1 MIRPLLVLYVL
12 ASLLSAASAEDDSLI
27 NKSKLVVDRTKKIMD
42 SLNKEEKKQ
51 DDFLKRLKKGVID
64 KTTKGVTMPVN
75 EKQLIRFPNKETK
88 DITVKNADKNLTET
102 KSRLEKYKYGTEF
115 YYGVLNYPP
124 KIGDFGK
131 VYHDETIVNVQQVID
146 KNTMLIRVFYTI
158 DGGVKIIGKPGNQVA
173 RDTFQTKEIILMVQ
187 SFPTKGATDGAGF
200 DLPQV
205 FEVTNTKTYS
215 TALGGSNT
223 VFVIEPM
230 DTRKVEEYLK
240 K

>member
-12 ASLLSAASAEDDSLI
+12 SSLLSAAAAEDDSLI
-27 NKSKLVVDRTKKIMD
+27 NKSKLVVNRTKKIID

-51 DDFLKRLKKGVID
+51 DDYLKRLKKGVLD

-88 DITVKNADKNLTET
+88 DITIKNADKNLTEM
-102 KSRLEKYKYGTEF
+102 KSRLEKYKDGTEF

-131 VYHDETIVNVQQVID
+131 VYHDETIVNVRQVID

-158 DGGVKIIGKPGNQVA
+158 DGVEILGKPGNQVA
-173 RDTFQTKEIILMVQ
+173 MDTFQTKEIILMVQ
-187 SFPTKGATDGAGF
+187 NFSTKGATDGAAF

-205 FEVTNTKTYS
+205 FEVTNTKIYR
-215 TALGGSNT
+215 TASGGSNT

-230 DTRKVEEYLK
+230 DTKKIEEYLK